1 MTIARSISDAGRM
14 VLVKGTKTHQ
24 ARRLALDPGTVEVL
38 LVHRERAQARANAAG
53 TTLSPS
59 SYVWSQAADGCEPY
73 RPDRVS
79 GSFRGLRDRLGLSHI
94 TFHGLRH
101 FSATTLAAQGVGVRT
116 IAGHLGHANPGITL
130 PTYAHFLDVADREAA
145 ALLGDAMSSLYP
157 ASTKR
162 SSANSKARRGTTR
175 RRPRRTDGI
184 VPQATRS

>member
-1 MTIARSISDAGRM
+1 VTIARSISDAGRM
-14 VLVKGTKTHQ
+14 VSVKGTKTHQ

-38 LVHRERAQARANAAG
+38 LAQRECAQARADAAG

-59 SYVWSQAADGCEPY
+59 SYVWSQVVDGCEPY

-79 GSFRGLRDRLGLSHI
+79 GSFRSLRDRLGLRHI
-94 TFHGLRH
+94 TFQGLRY
-101 FSATTLAAQGVGVRT
+101 FSA
-116 IAGHLGHANPGITL
+116 
-130 PTYAHFLDVADREAA
+130 TYAHFLDAADREAA

-162 SSANSKARRGTTR
+162 SSANSKARRGTTK
-175 RRPRRTDGI
+175 RRPSRTDGI